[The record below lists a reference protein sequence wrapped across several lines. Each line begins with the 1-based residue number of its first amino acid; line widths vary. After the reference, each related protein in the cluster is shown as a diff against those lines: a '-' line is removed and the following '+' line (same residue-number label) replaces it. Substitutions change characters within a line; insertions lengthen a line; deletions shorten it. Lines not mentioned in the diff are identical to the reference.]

1 MDIRWNNIHN
11 YNNNNDDKYPY
22 QTIFNL
28 YESNLSP
35 DVIASQLDIS
45 KNEVFNT
52 LKRIESD
59 KQDKEKSIIEASSSP
74 KNEMINSASTLD
86 IKDSIKDVQKRIW
99 TRLKSKPIFDISIKD
114 TQELLESVVNTNTIL
129 VILYV
134 DLVRSTK
141 LSMNL
146 PLNRLAPLI
155 QAFTQEMSIIVDAY
169 GGYVFKFVGDGILS
183 FFFADKNNLHLP
195 CSKAIDCGYS
205 MIDVI
210 EKGINDILEENGYPE
225 LKIRIGIDIGENA
238 IVKYDVITN
247 SSKVTDEQDSNMNIY
262 ETKNNNHTIK
272 NNKTVSKKKPQ
283 FDILGY
289 TINIASKM
297 TQYAKPNQIIIGAAL
312 FDHLDEVKKRNFKKI
327 HILDDSWNYIDNSN
341 GNVYGLMVNNNT

>member
-59 KQDKEKSIIEASSSP
+59 KQDKEKSIIEASFSP

-155 QAFTQEMSIIVDAY
+155 QAFTQE
-169 GGYVFKFVGDGILS
+169 
-183 FFFADKNNLHLP
+183 
-195 CSKAIDCGYS
+195 
-205 MIDVI
+205 
-210 EKGINDILEENGYPE
+210 
-225 LKIRIGIDIGENA
+225 
-238 IVKYDVITN
+238 
-247 SSKVTDEQDSNMNIY
+247 
-262 ETKNNNHTIK
+262 
-272 NNKTVSKKKPQ
+272 
-283 FDILGY
+283 
-289 TINIASKM
+289 
-297 TQYAKPNQIIIGAAL
+297 
-312 FDHLDEVKKRNFKKI
+312 
-327 HILDDSWNYIDNSN
+327 
-341 GNVYGLMVNNNT
+341 